1 MLKLLREEVER
12 LRLSLIWALR
22 MLIAWVASV
31 AEKVRFLR
39 KSPGLFPMSGLG
51 VSSNRSSGLRNI
63 QANVM

>member
-1 MLKLLREEVER
+1 MGFVVLCSFGSLWSLMLKLLREEVER

-39 KSPGLFPMSGLG
+39 KSPVHLG
-51 VSSNRSSGLRNI
+51 
-63 QANVM
+63 